1 MDLQRLIAAHMPISA
16 VLLQGTCS
24 EPSELTAGRIYKA
37 LELTMAQ
44 VSAMSGAQA
53 SVTHSF
59 AGVVAVADHA
69 GLTMEAFG
77 QMFDEALRET
87 L

>member
-1 MDLQRLIAAHMPISA
+1 MGLQGLIAAHMPLA
-16 VLLQGTCS
+16 ALGVQD
-24 EPSELTAGRIYKA
+24 EPSELTRNLIDEALAKTTARIS
-37 LELTMAQ
+37 E
-44 VSAMSGAQA
+44 MSGEPFD
-53 SVTHSF
+53 SRTTFV
-59 AGVVAVADHA
+59 GVVRDADAA

>member
-1 MDLQRLIAAHMPISA
+1 MDLQQQIAAHMP
-16 VLLQGTCS
+16 VDRCGPFDW

-44 VSAMSGAQA
+44 VSAMSGARA

-59 AGVVAVADHA
+59 AGVVAVADAA

-77 QMFDEALRET
+77 QMFDQALRET

>member
-1 MDLQRLIAAHMPISA
+1 MGLQGLIAAHMPLA
-16 VLLQGTCS
+16 ALGVQD
-24 EPSELTAGRIYKA
+24 EPSELTRNRIDEA
-37 LELTMAQ
+37 LAKTTARISE
-44 VSAMSGAQA
+44 MSGEPFD
-53 SVTHSF
+53 SRTTFV
-59 AGVVAVADHA
+59 GVVRDADAA